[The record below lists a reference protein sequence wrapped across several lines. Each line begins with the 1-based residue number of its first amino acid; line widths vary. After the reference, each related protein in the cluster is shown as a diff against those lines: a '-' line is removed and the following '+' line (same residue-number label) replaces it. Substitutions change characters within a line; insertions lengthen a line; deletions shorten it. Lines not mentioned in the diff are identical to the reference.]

1 MSEGKEISRSSSYW
15 LRVRKGFL
23 YAPLFGFIL
32 ATLLALPYF
41 GLIRAVIF
49 GIFLNILLII
59 GWSILCLLDYIAMR
73 KLFRKFGTIDY
84 SICQTREIT
93 IEKPFKATYPMFVNA
108 IKKLKHIKNISLNE
122 EKGMIRITTG
132 FNFRTS
138 GDIITIKLLSNSS
151 DRTRVQISSKPRLKT
166 VIFDYGK
173 NYENAEKIKKLIL
186 KQNYLG

>member
-1 MSEGKEISRSSSYW
+1 
-15 LRVRKGFL
+15 VRKGFL
-23 YAPLFGFIL
+23 YAPLLGFIL
-32 ATLLALPYF
+32 AVLLTLPYF
-41 GLIRAVIF
+41 GLIRAFIF
-49 GIFLNILLII
+49 GIFLDILLII
-59 GWSILCLLDYIAMR
+59 GWSILCLLDYIAIR

-93 IEKPFKATYPMFVNA
+93 IEKPFITTYPMFVNA